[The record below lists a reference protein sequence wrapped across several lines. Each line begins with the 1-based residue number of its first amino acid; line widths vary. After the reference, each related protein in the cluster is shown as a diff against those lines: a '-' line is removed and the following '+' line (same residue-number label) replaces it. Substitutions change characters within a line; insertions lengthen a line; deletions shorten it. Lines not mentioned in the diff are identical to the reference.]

1 MKANLMRSTVDLK
14 QEEEKMKS
22 AKNEW
27 KKLFEI
33 VLMNFYRPEE
43 FSHTHT
49 HLRLSY
55 CVTL

>member
-49 HLRLSY
+49 YVSLI
-55 CVTL
+55 V